1 GNAVDISDALAEVTP
16 ELESSLTSGSLVTIF
31 DGAPFIEKSI
41 EDLATEGLLGLGFA
55 VLVVLVFLLS
65 VRLTLVTALSIP
77 LSLLLALVGL
87 TVAGYSLNILTLGAL
102 TIAVGRVVDDS
113 IVVIENIKRHIA
125 LGDDRRTAVV
135 TATGEVAGAITSA
148 TICTVAVF
156 LPLGFVSGPVG
167 ELFKPFAVTV
177 SLAMLAS
184 LLVAL
189 TIIPVLGY
197 WFLGSSARRGKHLE
211 DEVAAVDPTA
221 QEAGAVAASEP
232 ESDLAD
238 I

>member
-1 GNAVDISDALAEVTP
+1 
-16 ELESSLTSGSLVTIF
+16 
-31 DGAPFIEKSI
+31 
-41 EDLATEGLLGLGFA
+41 
-55 VLVVLVFLLS
+55 
-65 VRLTLVTALSIP
+65 
-77 LSLLLALVGL
+77 
-87 TVAGYSLNILTLGAL
+87 
-102 TIAVGRVVDDS
+102 
-113 IVVIENIKRHIA
+113 
-125 LGDDRRTAVV
+125 
-135 TATGEVAGAITSA
+135 AITSA

-211 DEVAAVDPTA
+211 DEVAAVDPA
-221 QEAGAVAASEP
+221 AEEAGAVAASEP
-232 ESDLAD
+232 GSDLAD
-238 I
+238 IRTRPDRLQRAYLPSLRWSLAHPWITLALAGALLAGTGWAATQMRTDF